1 MVLYMPPITQ
11 CLRAIRSTRTAN
23 RRRSLIARPLL
34 LTMASCGS
42 HVKSVES
49 NPVQP
54 TSPFHE
60 NTTLPEISPPSVAP
74 ANPNG
79 VITSGGGHV
88 FGYESNPWFL
98 GNTHSVRYC
107 IDLNEAEFGISKA
120 AAEGAVARAIGL
132 WLKAL
137 QTASYPAAIDD
148 KKEVLILGTQTFVKN
163 SCANNDIDVRFQL
176 GTLTA
181 EQRAFLVE
189 PTQFVAAAAQTS
201 YDTKKMRG
209 RGFIYVAPETGSLRP
224 NMGAPDLTN
233 DFWHRNDGIN
243 LDMTLIHELGH
254 VFGLQ
259 HTSSGFPMGA
269 DQCANLVRKTEQKPS
284 QDLAMNNPTRDQITR
299 FMERLFSVNGGIRRI
314 HVGRQFGTEKDTLF
328 GFDLAASE
336 TQFEIKLMPSTS
348 QDVPETIEVW
358 TVPSVSSVSSV
369 NHPNEALMPGIN
381 MPQKLLST
389 FEISTVMKRYSGTHV
404 YLKIPKDQQ
413 VMPSKTV
420 HLNPIPL
427 LQSITYRSQGLLNG
441 NKGNSP
447 TVVRI
452 TTLPGIESGQLNNE
466 LQVDVFTY
474 GVITELN

>member
-88 FGYESNPWFL
+88 IGYESNPWFL

-148 KKEVLILGTQTFVKN
+148 KKEVLILGTQTFAKK
-163 SCANNDIDVRFQL
+163 SCANDDIDVRFQL

-181 EQRAFLVE
+181 EQRTFLVE
-189 PTQFVAAAAQTS
+189 PTQFVAAAVQTS

-209 RGFIYVAPETGSLRP
+209 RGFIYVAPERGALRP
-224 NMGAPDLTN
+224 NLNTTN
-233 DFWHRNDGIN
+233 PPNAFWKINDGIN

-259 HTSSGFPMGA
+259 HTSSGFPMGT
-269 DQCANLVRKTEQKPS
+269 DLCNNLVRKTEQKTS

-314 HVGRQFGTEKDTLF
+314 HVSQQFGTAHDTLF
-328 GFDLAASE
+328 GFDLAAND
-336 TQFEIKLMPSTS
+336 TQFEIKLLPSTS

-358 TVPSVSSVSSV
+358 TVSSV
-369 NHPNEALMPGIN
+369 NHPNERMMPGVN

-389 FEISTVMKRYSGTHV
+389 FEISTVEKKYSGTHV
-404 YLKIPKDQQ
+404 NLIIPKDQQ

-420 HLNPIPL
+420 HLNSIPL
-427 LQSITYRSQGLLNG
+427 LQSITYEIQGRLSG
-441 NKGNSP
+441 NNSNLP
-447 TVVRI
+447 TVVQI
-452 TTLPGIESGQLNNE
+452 TTLPGIKSGQLNNE
-466 LQVDVFTY
+466 LRVN
-474 GVITELN
+474 VITNGLITKLK